1 MVSGSARREEVL
13 RLELLA
19 IVVDA
24 CIFVEGERMVRLL
37 VRAWTA
43 VMCLPTDG
51 MPKGY
56 GRRLKEFSKQK
67 WALWFKMIG

>member
-1 MVSGSARREEVL
+1 MVSGSARREEVVE
-13 RLELLA
+13 LELLA

-24 CIFVEGERMVRLL
+24 CMFVEGERMVRLL

-51 MPKGY
+51 MLTGY
-56 GRRLKEFSKQK
+56 
-67 WALWFKMIG
+67 